1 MNFGPRHDKER
12 FSVRLSINRTITGK
26 KLFEIHI
33 LDWFADFGNL
43 FLIVLLVVDGV
54 SSDSGEEREIQ
65 KNYWKEHSVG
75 LSVEAMMLD
84 SKAADL
90 DKEERPEVIS
100 IELLS
105 LWFRWSWVSFYLDPK
120 IWIDI
125 ENDPKFC
132 GLYEF
137 KTTLSK
143 RFLSG
148 RTDLNRSGF
157 E

>member
-1 MNFGPRHDKER
+1 M
-12 FSVRLSINRTITGK
+12 
-26 KLFEIHI
+26 
-33 LDWFADFGNL
+33 
-43 FLIVLLVVDGV
+43 DGV

-105 LWFRWSWVSFYLDPK
+105 L
-120 IWIDI
+120 
-125 ENDPKFC
+125 
-132 GLYEF
+132 
-137 KTTLSK
+137 
-143 RFLSG
+143 
-148 RTDLNRSGF
+148 
-157 E
+157 